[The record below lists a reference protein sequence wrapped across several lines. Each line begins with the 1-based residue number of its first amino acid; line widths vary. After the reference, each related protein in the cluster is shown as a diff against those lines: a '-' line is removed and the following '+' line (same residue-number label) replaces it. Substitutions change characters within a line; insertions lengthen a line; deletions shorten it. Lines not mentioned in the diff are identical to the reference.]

1 MARDKALEDA
11 IKFAGGVGALAEEL
25 GITQAA
31 VSQWERV
38 PPLQVIGVERATK
51 GRVTR
56 YKLRP
61 DIYPLEDA
69 SARK

>member
-1 MARDKALEDA
+1 MAREKALEDA

-25 GITQAA
+25 GISQAA

-38 PPLQVIGVERATK
+38 PPLQVIAVEKATK